1 MNEKKPKKLIIAIL
15 TGLVSGIFMFLWSA
29 FLVNDT
35 NASST
40 LDEEERQA
48 INKINSYRAKNGL
61 KKLKISMDL
70 SEAAEAM
77 AQDMADNPDS
87 INHEH
92 KDSKGRL
99 PSERA
104 GLYGYTDG
112 VGENLAA
119 GYETADKAYK
129 AWKGSPEHNENM
141 IDRDYVVMGI
151 ARVVTD
157 DHYKWY
163 WVNMFGDRE
172 HNSDLLNDTKWK
184 TLQELKITV
193 TDPNGNRVGK
203 AKVVVFNENRKKII
217 QGKTNSKGKKTF
229 KVDPRDMYYVRA
241 SATGYAYYTKRVKPG
256 SDNSTTV
263 RIWLEKE

>member
-1 MNEKKPKKLIIAIL
+1 MIDKKPKKLIMIIL
-15 TGLVSGIFMFLWSA
+15 TGVLSGIFVFLWGA
-29 FLVNDT
+29 FWTNDI
-35 NASST
+35 NASVT

-48 INKINSYRAKNGL
+48 INKINSYRTKNGL
-61 KKLKISMDL
+61 KKLKISTDL

-77 AQDMADNPDS
+77 AKDMADNPDS

-119 GYETADKAYK
+119 GYETADKVYK
-129 AWKGSPEHNENM
+129 AWKGSAEHNENM

-151 ARVVTD
+151 ARVVTKNN
-157 DHYKWY
+157 YKWY

-172 HNSDLLNDTKWK
+172 RNTDLLADSKWK
-184 TLQELKITV
+184 SLQELKVTV
-193 TDPNGNRVGK
+193 TDSQGNRVKK
-203 AKVVVFNENRKKII
+203 AKVIVFNENRKKLV
-217 QGKTNSKGKKTF
+217 QGKTNTKGKKTF
-229 KVDPRDMYYVRA
+229 KIDPKDVYYVRA
-241 SATGYAYYTKRVKPG
+241 SATGYKYYTKRVKPG
-256 SDNSTTV
+256 TDNSMSV
-263 RIWLEKE
+263 KLWLEKE